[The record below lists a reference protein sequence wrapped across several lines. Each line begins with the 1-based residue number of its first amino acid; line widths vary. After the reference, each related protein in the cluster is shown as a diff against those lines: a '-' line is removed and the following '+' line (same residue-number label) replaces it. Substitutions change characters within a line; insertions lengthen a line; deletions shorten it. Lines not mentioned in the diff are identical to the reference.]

1 MAESPEAVVEMLT
14 NLRVKSAPDAE
25 KEIKQLKVSYCL
37 KLAKFY
43 RILRTADA
51 IIRDWH
57 VP

>member
-14 NLRVKSAPDAE
+14 NLRVKSTPDAK

-43 RILRTADA
+43 LFFLTVDA
-51 IIRDWH
+51 IDGN
-57 VP
+57 